1 MVQET
6 RLDVHQLIYPVF
18 VSEKVSDRCDI
29 TSMPGIAQL
38 SVGALKA
45 EAKSIA
51 QLGISAVLLF
61 GIPEQKDEHAS
72 QAYAENGIVQRAI
85 WAIKEAAPDLIV
97 ITDVCLCEYMSHGHC
112 GVVAAEGGH
121 YQVLNDE
128 SVELLVKTAVSHA
141 GAGADI
147 VAPSDMMDG
156 RIGAIRAALDSHGF
170 TNVPVM
176 SYAAKFSSAFYG
188 PFREAAESAPQ
199 FGDRRTYQMDPA
211 NALEALREVA
221 LDVEEGAELLIV
233 KPGLPYLDVLWRVKE
248 RFELPTAV
256 YSVSG
261 EYAMVKSAVKM
272 GWLDEKRSV
281 IEMMTGFRRAGA
293 DMIITYWAKDLAGWL
308 RGAIVVAGSWWLVAS
323 EDQEIVCGQDMG
335 PRIGRPSHQ
344 PPGTTSH
351 STFYPLQ
358 QVKASQGLQAPTRAK
373 SSPGRTRR
381 R

>member
-1 MVQET
+1 MVRET
-6 RLDVHQLIYPVF
+6 RLDVHQLINPIF
-18 VSEKVSDRCDI
+18 VSEKISDRCAI
-29 TSMPGIAQL
+29 ESMPGVAQL

-45 EAKSIA
+45 EARSIA
-51 QLGISAVLLF
+51 QLGITAVLLF

-85 WAIKEAAPDLIV
+85 GAIKEAAPDLIV

-112 GVVAAEGGH
+112 GVVAAEGDRYH
-121 YQVLNDE
+121 VLNDA

-141 GAGADI
+141 AAGADI

-156 RIGAIRAALDSHGF
+156 RIGAIRTALDSHGF
-170 TNVPVM
+170 TNIPVM
-176 SYAAKFSSAFYG
+176 SYAAKFCSAFYG

-233 KPGLPYLDVLWRVKE
+233 KPGLPYLDILWRVKE

-256 YSVSG
+256 YCVSG
-261 EYAMVKSAVKM
+261 EYAIVKAAVER
-272 GWLDEKRSV
+272 GWLDEKRAV

-308 RGAIVVAGSWWLVAS
+308 TEQR
-323 EDQEIVCGQDMG
+323 
-335 PRIGRPSHQ
+335 
-344 PPGTTSH
+344 
-351 STFYPLQ
+351 
-358 QVKASQGLQAPTRAK
+358 
-373 SSPGRTRR
+373 
-381 R
+381 